1 MQSWLAQKIGRGQRW
16 EVKGKTGHINEVKP
30 WVTDVRKERDQFLL
44 LFFPLSFTVTFL
56 KNTYI
61 LASPCTILHLN
72 LSALLLSLP
81 LATKWSL
88 SRRLPITSSYRY
100 SKYKCHSN
108 FFIILAAEKI
118 SITFP
123 LKFFSIYSSM
133 PGLFFRTG
141 SNPVTRKDHMTLD
154 SQST

>member
-1 MQSWLAQKIGRGQRW
+1 MMLSGESFKCNNVELACLENLKRVEMGG
-16 EVKGKTGHINEVKP
+16 KGKTGHINEVKP
-30 WVTDVRKERDQFLL
+30 WITDVRKERDWFLL

-88 SRRLPITSSYRY
+88 SRRLPITSSW
-100 SKYKCHSN
+100 
-108 FFIILAAEKI
+108 
-118 SITFP
+118 
-123 LKFFSIYSSM
+123 
-133 PGLFFRTG
+133 
-141 SNPVTRKDHMTLD
+141 
-154 SQST
+154 